1 MTTLGKIV
9 LSTLLIGSVAAAA
22 GWSSAGGSREP
33 IPVTPANDE
42 PTLPASDTETLILLG
57 ADWCGH
63 CQKTRDY
70 LQSRGIVFTDLDIE
84 NSELARRW
92 HRQLGGKDVPVIL
105 IGNRQIRGFN
115 VSALDAA
122 IAAMGPELLVAGSR

>member
-1 MTTLGKIV
+1 
-9 LSTLLIGSVAAAA
+9 
-22 GWSSAGGSREP
+22 
-33 IPVTPANDE
+33 
-42 PTLPASDTETLILLG
+42 LP
-57 ADWCGH
+57 
-63 CQKTRDY
+63 
-70 LQSRGIVFTDLDIE
+70 RGIVFTDLDIE